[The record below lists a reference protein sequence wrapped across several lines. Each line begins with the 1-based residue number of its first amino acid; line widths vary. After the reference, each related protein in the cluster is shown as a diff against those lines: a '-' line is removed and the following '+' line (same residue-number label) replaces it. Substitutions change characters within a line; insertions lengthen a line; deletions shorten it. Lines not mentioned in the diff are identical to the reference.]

1 MTVQIKVNVINEM
14 KKLRTVVYGD
24 RLAWVEELIQNTQRA
39 GATRVDITVSYD
51 KFKIEDNGKGC
62 TSPQVLFE
70 KSQSGWSGEIDSQ
83 NPFGEGFFSTIM
95 VANMIRVKSVGF
107 VAEFDVRKMFEQNTV
122 DCISVKGSAR
132 KSGFIV
138 ELEDLEDEYSTWS
151 VESRVVEVA
160 QFIRGIQF
168 YLNGKL
174 IEHKSFTDTD
184 GSPYAITVK
193 TDKFEGWLRPFV
205 WGSDGYK
212 GDAYSLYAQE
222 RKVKENYLTGVK
234 GLIHVKNGILDLRS
248 PDRKDVVHNDK
259 YTQFNEAVRQ
269 EIKSVMHNLL
279 QTAGDSDIDKYAD
292 VVDRHLSPEEYERYM
307 RFVVTTDLVDFDKL
321 VEKIEEKKE
330 KGEKFTFDQVA
341 EEVAFEQQEV
351 IEEMEIRNE
360 PVEFTPTVS
369 APVKQKQAVVRTG
382 RESLGERQMFWVKVN
397 DLDLYEDKISL
408 AQYHDIPLVLVRNKL
423 EEKVL
428 EGKSNFLHID
438 QLNEKV
444 ELSAQLKKVGA
455 VDEVEERALWLFGV
469 ICKGLGFD
477 RNIFRIGDMTT
488 FKETKIGDTEKV
500 VEEAP
505 ALALANGVDIYVDRG
520 CLKKEN
526 LEVSK
531 SNRITNADRA
541 FIVRNLEVIAHELAH
556 IMYFTTDNT
565 KEHEVAQ
572 RQITHKILEGLF

>member
-14 KKLRTVVYGD
+14 KKLRTVVYSD

-39 GATRVDITVSYD
+39 GATRVDITVSND
-51 KFKIEDNGKGC
+51 KFRIEDNGKGC

-70 KSQSGWSGEIDSQ
+70 KSQSGWSEEIDIQ

-95 VANMIRVKSVGF
+95 VANMIRVESVGF

-122 DCISVKGSAR
+122 DCISVKGSNR
-132 KSGFIV
+132 KSGFVV
-138 ELEDLEDEYSTWS
+138 ELEDLEDEYMPWL
-151 VESRVVEVA
+151 VENRVVEVA

-193 TDKFEGWLRPFV
+193 NDKFEGWLRPFV
-205 WGSDGYK
+205 WGADGYK
-212 GDAYSLYAQE
+212 GDEYTLYAQE
-222 RKVKENYLTGVK
+222 RKVKENYLAGVK
-234 GLIHVKNGILDLRS
+234 GLIHVKDGVLDLRA
-248 PDRKDVVHNDK
+248 PDRKDVVYNDK

-269 EIKSVMHNLL
+269 EVKSVMLNLL
-279 QTAGDSDIDKYAD
+279 KTAGDSDIDKYAD
-292 VVDRHLSPEEYERYM
+292 VVDRYLSPEEYEQYM
-307 RFVVTTDLVDFDKL
+307 RFVVTTDLANFDKL
-321 VEKIEEKKE
+321 VKKVEEKKE
-330 KGEKFTFDQVA
+330 RGEKFTFDQVA

-351 IEEMEIRNE
+351 IEEMELRNE
-360 PVEFTPTVS
+360 PVEVIPTIYT
-369 APVKQKQAVVRTG
+369 PVKQKQTAVRTG
-382 RESLGERQMFWVKVN
+382 RKSLGERQMFWVKVN
-397 DLDLYEDKISL
+397 ELDLYEDKISL
-408 AQYHDIPLVLVRNKL
+408 AQYHNIPLVLVRNKL
-423 EEKVL
+423 EQKVL
-428 EGKSNFLHID
+428 ESKSNFLHIA
-438 QLNEKV
+438 QLHEKV
-444 ELSAQLKKVGA
+444 ELSAQLKRVGA

-477 RNIFRIGDMTT
+477 RNIFKIGDMTT

-531 SNRITNADRA
+531 SKRITNADRA

-556 IMYFTTDNT
+556 IMYCTTDNT

>member
-1 MTVQIKVNVINEM
+1 M
-14 KKLRTVVYGD
+14 K
-24 RLAWVEELIQNTQRA
+24 
-39 GATRVDITVSYD
+39 
-51 KFKIEDNGKGC
+51 
-62 TSPQVLFE
+62 
-70 KSQSGWSGEIDSQ
+70 
-83 NPFGEGFFSTIM
+83 
-95 VANMIRVKSVGF
+95 
-107 VAEFDVRKMFEQNTV
+107 
-122 DCISVKGSAR
+122 
-132 KSGFIV
+132 
-138 ELEDLEDEYSTWS
+138 
-151 VESRVVEVA
+151 
-160 QFIRGIQF
+160 
-168 YLNGKL
+168 
-174 IEHKSFTDTD
+174 D
-184 GSPYAITVK
+184 GV
-193 TDKFEGWLRPFV
+193 
-205 WGSDGYK
+205 
-212 GDAYSLYAQE
+212 
-222 RKVKENYLTGVK
+222 
-234 GLIHVKNGILDLRS
+234 LDLRS

-259 YTQFNEAVRQ
+259 YKQFNEAVRK
-269 EIKSVMHNLL
+269 EVKSVMHNLL

-292 VVDRHLSPEEYERYM
+292 VVDRYLSPEEYERYM

-351 IEEMEIRNE
+351 IEEMEIRSE

-369 APVKQKQAVVRTG
+369 APAKQEVVRTG
-382 RESLGERQMFWVKVN
+382 RESLGERQMFWVRVN

-423 EEKVL
+423 EQKVL

-438 QLNEKV
+438 QLKEKV
-444 ELSAQLKKVGA
+444 ELSAQLKRVGA

-505 ALALANGVDIYVDRG
+505 AFALANGVDIYVDRG

-531 SNRITNADRA
+531 SNVSPMQTERSL
-541 FIVRNLEVIAHELAH
+541 LEI
-556 IMYFTTDNT
+556 
-565 KEHEVAQ
+565 
-572 RQITHKILEGLF
+572 

>member
-39 GATRVDITVSYD
+39 GATRVDITVSHD
-51 KFKIEDNGKGC
+51 RFTIEDNGKGC

-70 KSQSGWSGEIDSQ
+70 KSQSGWSEEIDSQ

-122 DCISVKGSAR
+122 DCISVKGSDK

-138 ELEDLEDEYSTWS
+138 ELEDLEDEYSIWS
-151 VESRVVEVA
+151 VENRVIEVA

-184 GSPYAITVK
+184 GSPYAIPVK

-205 WGSDGYK
+205 WGSDGYD
-212 GDAYSLYAQE
+212 GDEYALYAQE

-234 GLIHVKNGILDLRS
+234 GLIHVKDGVLDLRS

-259 YTQFNEAVRQ
+259 YKQFNEAVRK
-269 EIKSVMHNLL
+269 EIKSVMLNLL

-292 VVDRHLSPEEYERYM
+292 VVDRFLSPEEYERYM

-330 KGEKFTFDQVA
+330 KGEKFTFDQSCRRSC
-341 EEVAFEQQEV
+341 
-351 IEEMEIRNE
+351 I
-360 PVEFTPTVS
+360 
-369 APVKQKQAVVRTG
+369 
-382 RESLGERQMFWVKVN
+382 
-397 DLDLYEDKISL
+397 
-408 AQYHDIPLVLVRNKL
+408 
-423 EEKVL
+423 
-428 EGKSNFLHID
+428 
-438 QLNEKV
+438 
-444 ELSAQLKKVGA
+444 
-455 VDEVEERALWLFGV
+455 
-469 ICKGLGFD
+469 
-477 RNIFRIGDMTT
+477 
-488 FKETKIGDTEKV
+488 
-500 VEEAP
+500 
-505 ALALANGVDIYVDRG
+505 
-520 CLKKEN
+520 
-526 LEVSK
+526 
-531 SNRITNADRA
+531 
-541 FIVRNLEVIAHELAH
+541 
-556 IMYFTTDNT
+556 
-565 KEHEVAQ
+565 
-572 RQITHKILEGLF
+572 